1 MTMVTIAHSP
11 SSPFNVLIYHKK
23 LWSVTMVTIIFPLL
37 SFERKKG
44 GSIGA
49 GNGAYTPRGGNVMG
63 RQSIVTI
70 VTIVTHQKCPP
81 NSGCAEMTDERVR
94 VAISEGEKQ

>member
-1 MTMVTIAHSP
+1 M
-11 SSPFNVLIYHKK
+11 
-23 LWSVTMVTIIFPLL
+23 VTMVTIIFPLL

-44 GSIGA
+44 GVDRDGQ
-49 GNGAYTPRGGNVMG
+49 RGIYPQDRNVMG